1 VSNTSQSSE
10 DSDEGEDEDE
20 GNTPGSPMERN
31 ASNEDLSVP
40 DLLQKGTT
48 MFMVSARQ
56 EKGVVFK
63 LDPGKLQIVWDSKGR
78 RTSMSPL
85 DLDDDSSF

>member
-1 VSNTSQSSE
+1 MSNASQYSE

-20 GNTPGSPMERN
+20 GNTPGGPMERN

-48 MFMVSARQ
+48 MFKVSARQ
-56 EKGVVFK
+56 EKDVLLR
-63 LDPGKLQIVWDSKGR
+63 LDPGKHQIVWDSKR
-78 RTSMSPL
+78 RKASSMSL
-85 DLDDDSSF
+85 LGMLI